1 MLAPHQIYDQRFNQ
15 LVKTLL
21 KMASGNLSHRIP
33 ISDAMDWK
41 DTLGMLINNTNFR
54 LNWMFNEIKKTQVF
68 TRPQII
74 LLTNSK
80 KELLTHTDVNHEI
93 ISKELIPKTI
103 SDLLTRDGKRKF
115 LKHWN
120 EWDKKSLGCY
130 DMGILDFKEESELLI
145 PLHIQ
150 VIQTRVLL
158 EDSWYIIIG
167 FDPQQPVPPIAT
179 PEQDTLQT
187 FPGKKAKN
195 NSKTIGDFLLAQKV
209 HDVLLKYQ
217 TSFIPSLEFTAGEAG
232 ASISAMQKA
241 FKDRYGMAVLKYDME
256 KRLEAST
263 FLLEKSDIKIKDV
276 ATNYGFKTS
285 SHYCNRFRKKYGIS
299 PLQFR
304 KKAFFDR
311 HN

>member
-1 MLAPHQIYDQRFNQ
+1 MLTPHQIYDQRFMQ
-15 LVKTLL
+15 LVKALL
-21 KMASGNLSHRIP
+21 KMASGNLTQRVP
-33 ISDAMDWK
+33 ISDTKDWK
-41 DTLGMLINNTNFR
+41 DTLGMLINKANFR

-68 TRPQII
+68 TRPKII
-74 LLTNSK
+74 LLIDSK
-80 KELLTHTDVNHEI
+80 KELLSYTDVNHDI
-93 ISKELIPKTI
+93 ISKELVPKTI
-103 SDLLTRDGKRKF
+103 TDLLSPKGKRKF
-115 LKHWN
+115 LKYWN
-120 EWDKKSLGCY
+120 KWDKKTLCCY
-130 DMGILDFKEESELLI
+130 DMGILDFKGETELLI

-150 VIQTRVLL
+150 LIQTSALL
-158 EDSWYIIIG
+158 EDSWYYIVG
-167 FDPQQPVPPIAT
+167 FDPQQPVPPIAK

-187 FPGKKAKN
+187 FSSKKAKN

-217 TSFIPSLEFTAGEAG
+217 TSFIPSLEFIAGEAG

-241 FKDRYGMAVLKYDME
+241 FKDRYGKAVLKYDME

-263 FLLEKSDIKIKDV
+263 FLLKKSDIKIQDV

-304 KKAFFDR
+304 KKAFFNR